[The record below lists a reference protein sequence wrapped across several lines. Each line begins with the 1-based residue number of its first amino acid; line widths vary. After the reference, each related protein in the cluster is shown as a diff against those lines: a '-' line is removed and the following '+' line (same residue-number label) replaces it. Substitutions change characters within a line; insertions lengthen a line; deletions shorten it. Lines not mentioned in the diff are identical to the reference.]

1 MNVLDLFC
9 GCGGLSNGFKQAG
22 FNIDIGIDIDEDS
35 VATYSKNFPH
45 SEAICRDI
53 TNFSKK
59 EIKKIFAHRN
69 IDVLVGGPPCQGFS
83 SANRWDRKK

>member
-45 SEAICRDI
+45 SEAICKDI

-59 EIKKIFAHRN
+59 NLSGCIARQELLNSK
-69 IDVLVGGPPCQGFS
+69 S
-83 SANRWDRKK
+83 SEK